1 MKDSSKTPLLAIRL
15 LEKETIELLKA
26 TLEEPPVCR
35 MEELLHLVYIDAAL
49 QKVRPEQII
58 VDLQEVNNEK
68 IKEIAGRQ
76 DGGSVRT
83 PCVVAVNRHAYVTL
97 LETSPK
103 DNIPL
108 SLSILDLVL

>member
-49 QKVRPEQII
+49 QKVRPEQPYPLGSPGKGL
-58 VDLQEVNNEK
+58 LQVGK
-68 IKEIAGRQ
+68 PADIGIKA
-76 DGGSVRT
+76 DA
-83 PCVVAVNRHAYVTL
+83 PAAF
-97 LETSPK
+97 
-103 DNIPL
+103 
-108 SLSILDLVL
+108 